1 MKKRALFLFAVLISM
16 STLSVAHA
24 QITSAGSYTRKV
36 APRPATP
43 AAPAQAA
50 RPGAPAGVVQS
61 APVDPAKVKAGKEA
75 AERKRLEWQ
84 IKRAND
90 GVPYAQY
97 DLALRY
103 LTGDY
108 VEKNLETARKWLEK
122 AAKSGHAPATKKLAE
137 VKKLQEEAARQAA
150 ERQLLLGK

>member
-1 MKKRALFLFAVLISM
+1 MKTRVVLLFAVLMSM
-16 STLSVAHA
+16 LSVARA

-36 APRPATP
+36 APRPAAP

-50 RPGAPAGVVQS
+50 RPAATVGAAQT
-61 APVDPAKVKAGKEA
+61 APVDPAKVKAGKEE

-84 IKRAND
+84 MKRAND
-90 GVPYAQY
+90 GVAYAQY

-103 LTGDY
+103 LTGNL

-122 AAKSGHAPATKKLAE
+122 AAKSSYAPATKKLAE